1 MDFIE
6 HVTLNEVESFQDDSL
21 QMWAHKAMSRFQT
34 DFMLLAP
41 EEDEEPI
48 GQRLWRELNA
58 KVLLSSGQLQKKYE
72 TTSCEGGEEKER
84 RIRE

>member
-1 MDFIE
+1 
-6 HVTLNEVESFQDDSL
+6 
-21 QMWAHKAMSRFQT
+21 
-34 DFMLLAP
+34 MLLAP

-48 GQRLWRELNA
+48 GQRLWRKLNA

-72 TTSCEGGEEKER
+72 TISCERGEGKER

>member
-1 MDFIE
+1 
-6 HVTLNEVESFQDDSL
+6 
-21 QMWAHKAMSRFQT
+21 MSRLQA

-48 GQRLWRELNA
+48 GQRLWRKLNV

-72 TTSCEGGEEKER
+72 TLSCEAGEQKEK

>member
-1 MDFIE
+1 
-6 HVTLNEVESFQDDSL
+6 
-21 QMWAHKAMSRFQT
+21 MSRLQA

-48 GQRLWRELNA
+48 GQRLWRKVNA
-58 KVLLSSGQLQKKYE
+58 KVLLNSGQLQKKYE
-72 TTSCEGGEEKER
+72 TLSCEGGEEKER

>member
-1 MDFIE
+1 
-6 HVTLNEVESFQDDSL
+6 
-21 QMWAHKAMSRFQT
+21 MSRLQA

-48 GQRLWRELNA
+48 GQRLWRKLNA

-72 TTSCEGGEEKER
+72 TLSCERGEEKER